1 MRTLI
6 SIRKIVRSK
15 KGQTLIELTLIF
27 PLMLAL
33 VYGAVEVGSVISTY
47 LTVTHTTREGANLIS
62 RGTPPNTALDGVIAA
77 ADPTIRTNNQ
87 SQWRVI
93 YSEITQTPGTACPPK
108 PCNYRVSPGGQIV
121 RGSFGQT
128 SKIGTPG
135 NQVLIS
141 MGDVNPGQ
149 TFQAIEVY
157 YDYTPNVMTYVGSSL
172 INKTFYER
180 SIFTDVK

>member
-1 MRTLI
+1 MEAV
-6 SIRKIVRSK
+6 SPMRKIVRSI

-47 LTVTHTTREGANLIS
+47 LTITHTTREGANLIS
-62 RGTPPNTALDGVIAA
+62 RGIAPNTALDGVIAA

-93 YSEITQTPGTACPPK
+93 YSQITQTPGTACPPK
-108 PCNYRVSPGGQIV
+108 PCNYMVSAQTP
-121 RGSFGQT
+121 RGSFGQS

-149 TFQAIEVY
+149 TFHAIEVY

>member
-93 YSEITQTPGTACPPK
+93 YSEITQTPGTLARRNPVTIGSHPEAK
-108 PCNYRVSPGGQIV
+108 LSGEVSV
-121 RGSFGQT
+121 
-128 SKIGTPG
+128 K
-135 NQVLIS
+135 L
-141 MGDVNPGQ
+141 
-149 TFQAIEVY
+149 A
-157 YDYTPNVMTYVGSSL
+157 
-172 INKTFYER
+172 R
-180 SIFTDVK
+180 SAHRATRFLSRWEM